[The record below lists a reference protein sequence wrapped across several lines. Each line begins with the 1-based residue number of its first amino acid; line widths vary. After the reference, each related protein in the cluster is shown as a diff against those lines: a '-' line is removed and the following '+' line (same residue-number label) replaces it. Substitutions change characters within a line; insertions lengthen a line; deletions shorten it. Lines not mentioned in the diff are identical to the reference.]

1 MSIETDTLLTLAE
14 IAATFA
20 GFAALVSAIRRRSE
34 DPETMHD
41 ILRLRVTIS
50 SSVVIVILALIPIG
64 LANYGLSE
72 VAVWRISGIVFLIL
86 SIGVIW
92 SFLRIYR
99 PVEDQFP
106 RDEWSVRV
114 FVVLQVAIVVA
125 LLVAVLN
132 IAPEL
137 SYAVYITALVCYLSQ
152 AAYIF
157 VRFVES
163 TLSPHGF

>member
-92 SFLRIYR
+92 
-99 PVEDQFP
+99 
-106 RDEWSVRV
+106 
-114 FVVLQVAIVVA
+114 
-125 LLVAVLN
+125 
-132 IAPEL
+132 
-137 SYAVYITALVCYLSQ
+137 
-152 AAYIF
+152 
-157 VRFVES
+157 
-163 TLSPHGF
+163 